1 MHASCTTETSTA
13 IISLSSLLPPFPTGT
28 FKAVGVGVGVFLL
41 FVMLIM
47 VGIIMVA
54 VFVKRKA
61 VYKQKRDAIMRDNL
75 HCSNTVVAEQE
86 IGLTENGVGADYED
100 VNSYENADSYEDV
113 DSDQSKEE
121 GPLTDGH
128 YEDVDRMVRIKNV
141 NRPLPKESDPT
152 ACATNVPAMYA
163 VVDKSKGATRQK
175 MDKTE
180 DGPTATNSNQYA
192 MPMRKMGEMTGKG
205 EGWVASGCVEEEQYD
220 DIIGLTYEPKA
231 NGPPWQQIG
240 RGSNY

>member
-1 MHASCTTETSTA
+1 M
-13 IISLSSLLPPFPTGT
+13 SLFPIGT
-28 FKAVGVGVGVFLL
+28 FIAVGVSVGVFLL

-47 VGIIMVA
+47 VVIILVA

-61 VYKQKRDAIMRDNL
+61 VYKQKRDTAMGDNP
-75 HCSNTVVAEQE
+75 HCSNTAVAKQE
-86 IGLTENGVGADYED
+86 IGPTENGVGADHED
-100 VNSYENADSYEDV
+100 VDSYENSDSYEDV
-113 DSDQSKEE
+113 HSDQSEEE

-128 YEDVDRMVRIKNV
+128 YEDVDRMVHIKNV
-141 NRPLPKESDPT
+141 NRPFPKVSAPPT
-152 ACATNVPAMYA
+152 STTNAPAVYA

-180 DGPTATNSNQYA
+180 DGSTATNSNQYA

-231 NGPPWQQIG
+231 NGPLWQQIG
-240 RGSNY
+240 RGSKY